1 MSVMRR
7 GSVFYIRRRVPARFA
22 AVDTRNEI
30 WLSLHT
36 DSETQAKAKEALI
49 WAEQIE
55 AWEARLAGDTED
67 AELRFQ
73 AATELA
79 QRRGYRYLTVE
90 KVATLPRAELLSRI
104 ETVDEQRSEP
114 QEAAALLGG
123 VAEPPITVQRAL
135 ELYWPLAKDR
145 IVGKSEDQLRC
156 WRNPRIRAVKNFID
170 VCGNLAINQ
179 ISGDDMLDFRAWWVE
194 RVDAG
199 EVSPDTAN
207 KDFTHL
213 GDVLKTVN
221 RMKRLGLVLP
231 LTDLA
236 LKAGEAKTRPPF
248 SRAWIRDEM
257 LRSDALDG
265 LNEDARAILIA
276 MINTGARPSEL
287 AALTRDEIH
296 LDANIPYISIEPIGR
311 QLKSKNA
318 RRVIPLLGV
327 SLEAMRQFPDGFER
341 YRTKSAGLSGTIN
354 KYLRENG
361 LGETPAHTL
370 YCLRHSF
377 EDRMLAA
384 GIDERIRC
392 DLMGHAPNREKY
404 GAGAS
409 LEQMSE
415 LLQPISF

>member
-36 DSETQAKAKEALI
+36 DSEIQAKAKEALI

-90 KVATLPRAELLSRI
+90 KVAALPRAELLSRI
-104 ETVDEQRSEP
+104 ETVDAQRNEP

-145 IVGKSEDQLRC
+145 IVGKSEDQLRR
-156 WRNPRIRAVKNFID
+156 WRNPRIRAVTNFID

-179 ISGDDMLDFRAWWVE
+179 ISGEDMLDFRAWWVE

-236 LKAGEAKTRPPF
+236 LKAGEAKSRPPF
-248 SRAWIRDEM
+248 SREWIRDEL
-257 LRSDALDG
+257 LRPDALDG

-287 AALTRDEIH
+287 AALTRNEIH

-318 RRVIPLLGV
+318 RRIIPLLGV
-327 SLEAMRQFPDGFER
+327 SLEAMCQFPDGFKR
-341 YRTKSAGLSGTIN
+341 YRTKSAGLSGAIN

-361 LGETPAHTL
+361 LRETPAHTL

-384 GIDERIRC
+384 GIDERIRR
-392 DLMGHAPNREKY
+392 DLMGHALNREKY

>member
-7 GSVFYIRRRVPARFA
+7 GSIFYIRRRVPARFA
-22 AVDTRNEI
+22 SVDSRDEI

-90 KVATLPRAELLSRI
+90 KVAALPRAELLSRI
-104 ETVDEQRSEP
+104 ETVDEERSEP

-123 VAEPPITVQRAL
+123 VAEPAITVQRAL

-248 SRAWIRDEM
+248 SRAWIRDEL
-257 LRSDALDG
+257 LRPDALDG

-341 YRTKSAGLSGTIN
+341 YRTKSAALSGTIN

-361 LGETPAHTL
+361 LRETPAHTL

-384 GIDERIRC
+384 GIDERIRR
-392 DLMGHAPNREKY
+392 DLMGHALNREKY